1 MTVGGKTNPGAH
13 RDAAT
18 TAPRLRARTTCP
30 SKKMILLSMILSI
43 SSLSGAHRDA
53 ATTAPRL
60 RAQTTCSS
68 KKMILLSMLLSISS
82 LSSALM
88 TPLQGE
94 RLGSH
99 RQPLQGFKIKFS
111 KSRLFRKNAT
121 HIYGCLAF
129 FKTTCW

>member
-1 MTVGGKTNPGAH
+1 
-13 RDAAT
+13 
-18 TAPRLRARTTCP
+18 
-30 SKKMILLSMILSI
+30 MILLSMILSI
-43 SSLSGAHRDA
+43 SSLFGAHRDA

-60 RAQTTCSS
+60 RAQTTCPS
-68 KKMILLSMLLSISS
+68 KKNDFAVHDFVNPF
-82 LSSALM
+82 LSSALIA
-88 TPLQGE
+88 PLQGE

-121 HIYGCLAF
+121 HIYGYPAF